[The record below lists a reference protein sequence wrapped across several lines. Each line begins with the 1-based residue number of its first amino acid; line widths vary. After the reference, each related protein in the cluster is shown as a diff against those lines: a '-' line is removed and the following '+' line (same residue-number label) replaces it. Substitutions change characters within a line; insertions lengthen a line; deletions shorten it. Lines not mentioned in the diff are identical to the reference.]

1 MGEILESV
9 KNDFK
14 PCLIVSG
21 DTAEM
26 NQTRDESFSVLFVD
40 DNQDIVDLGET
51 VLEQECIEVDTT
63 TNPEEA
69 YRMFLEND
77 YDAVI
82 SDFQMPEMTG
92 EELYEEVSGHD
103 DEIPFFVHTGS
114 DLTEVAQTEPQECY
128 FEYHKKVGGLESYR
142 KIAEQIQSC
151 ASDYR

>member
-1 MGEILESV
+1 MTHTQGKIF
-9 KNDFK
+9 N
-14 PCLIVSG
+14 
-21 DTAEM
+21 
-26 NQTRDESFSVLFVD
+26 VLFVD
-40 DNQDIVDLGET
+40 DNRDIVDLGET
-51 VLEQECIEVDTT
+51 VLENERIDVETT

-92 EELYEEVSGHD
+92 EELYEEVSAHD

-128 FEYHKKVGGLESYR
+128 FEHHEKVGGLESYR
-142 KIAEQIQSC
+142 EIAAQIQSC
-151 ASDYR
+151 ASDYREN